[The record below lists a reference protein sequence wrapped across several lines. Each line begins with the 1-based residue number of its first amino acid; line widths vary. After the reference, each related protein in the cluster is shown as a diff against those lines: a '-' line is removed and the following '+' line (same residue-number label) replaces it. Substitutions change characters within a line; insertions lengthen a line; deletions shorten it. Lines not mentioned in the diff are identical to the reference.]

1 MAKELP
7 SLNGGGQGEPVPVAM
22 DPELG
27 AAYRGMAEVLEEQ
40 CKKMM
45 INGNMKLLGAMLM
58 TLMDYPDHPYD
69 WCPPAGCEG
78 LWAIGYHEGD
88 APKSRSNYVPVVQ
101 PPALDKD
108 VIRPKEAKLIEMCL
122 KEKAEGRQ
130 TWVYA
135 QQTGDKRDIQPR
147 LKMLLE
153 ARGLRVGILKSKVV
167 EPREREAWIFANGH
181 KYDVIIC
188 FPKLVSTGL
197 DFFDKAGSFNFCT
210 IIFYETGY
218 DLNLFRQAAARHWR
232 IGQKKD
238 CRTYYLYYEGTM
250 QERAMALMGKKLAA
264 AQALEG
270 KFSTEGLIA
279 MAGEENSAMALAAT
293 LSIKVEN
300 AERQWARIGEA
311 SKVVIGDL
319 VKAGKVDRIK
329 ELAHMGKDEKAHAAL
344 VLKNLTDPGHGATS
358 ASGAMKGE
366 ALAKMYLAMK
376 KMDLDFD
383 DLI

>member
-1 MAKELP
+1 
-7 SLNGGGQGEPVPVAM
+7 
-22 DPELG
+22 
-27 AAYRGMAEVLEEQ
+27 
-40 CKKMM
+40 M
-45 INGNMKLLGAMLM
+45 IAGYLKLLGAMLSP
-58 TLMDYPDHPYD
+58 LMDYSDHLYG
-69 WCPPAGCEG
+69 WAPPVGCEG
-78 LWAIGYHEGD
+78 LAAIGYYEGD
-88 APKSRSNYVPVVQ
+88 GPKNRSSFVPVVQ
-101 PPALDKD
+101 PEALDQEH
-108 VIRPKEAKLIEMCL
+108 IYAKEAKLIEMCL

-130 TWVYA
+130 VWVYA
-135 QQTGDKRDIQPR
+135 QQTGDKRDVQPR
-147 LKMLLE
+147 LKRLLE

-279 MAGEENSAMALAAT
+279 MAGEENGAMALAAT
-293 LSIKVEN
+293 LSSKVEN
-300 AERQWARIGEA
+300 AERAWARIGEA

-319 VKAGKVDRIK
+319 VKSGKVDRIK
-329 ELAHMGKDEKAHAAL
+329 ELAHMGADEKAHAAL
-344 VLKNLTDPGHGATS
+344 VLKTLTSD
-358 ASGAMKGE
+358 KGE
-366 ALAKMYLAMK
+366 SLAKMYLAMK
-376 KMDLDFD
+376 KMGLDLD
-383 DLI
+383 DLL